1 MYKREQLLF
10 QKKNLVLVKN
20 QIEREKLSLTGTVFE
35 KFRTQMKNIYTEI
48 ENKNKNSFDELR
60 NLIFKKSL
68 RRKIKIIKIQYAA
81 DSNILISFAE
91 ITSLFRFVILFFWNL
106 IGVAPI

>member
-1 MYKREQLLF
+1 MY
-10 QKKNLVLVKN
+10 
-20 QIEREKLSLTGTVFE
+20 ERTTIISQEKLC
-35 KFRTQMKNIYTEI
+35 FRQKSNTERGIVLDRNRVREIPYPHEEYMRTEI

-91 ITSLFRFVILFFWNL
+91 ITSLLRFVILFFWNL